1 MTIKI
6 VADSACDLPEEL
18 ARKLNITVVPLY
30 IHVGEKTYRDGLDLS
45 REDFYRN
52 LPTWPVSPTT
62 AAPGPS
68 VFQNTYEKLASE
80 GADEILSIHLSETL
94 SLTVETARQ
103 GAELTHGAKVT
114 VYDSG
119 QLSLGAGLMAV
130 TAARA
135 AASGASM
142 SAILKLLDDQAKRT
156 YTFAAL
162 DTLEYLTRSGRMNYM
177 LSMIGNLFQIKPL
190 LRMHLG
196 KATSE
201 KVRTHRRAI
210 ERLMTILK
218 SLAPFEKVALL
229 HSEAAAR
236 ADELYELARSY
247 LPEGET
253 LRGVISPALG
263 AHIGPGVVGF
273 VCITRP

>member
-1 MTIKI
+1 MTIK
-6 VADSACDLPEEL
+6 VVTDSACDLPEEL
-18 ARKLNITVVPLY
+18 ARNLNITVVPLY
-30 IHVGEKTYRDGLDLS
+30 IHVGEQTYRDGLDLS
-45 REDFYRN
+45 REDFYRK

-68 VFQNTYEKLASE
+68 VFHNIYEKLASE

-103 GAELTHGAKVT
+103 GAELTGGAKVT

-119 QLSLGAGLMAV
+119 QLSLGAGLLAV
-130 TAARA
+130 TAARTA
-135 AASGASM
+135 AGGASM
-142 SAILKLLDDQAKRT
+142 SAILEMLESQAKRT
-156 YTFAAL
+156 HTFAAL
-162 DTLEYLTRSGRMNYM
+162 DTLEYLTRSGRMSQVV
-177 LSMIGNLFQIKPL
+177 SMIGNLLQIKPL

-229 HSEAAAR
+229 HSEASAR
-236 ADELYELARSY
+236 ADELFELARAY

-253 LRGVISPALG
+253 LRSVISPVLG

-273 VCITRP
+273 VCITRS